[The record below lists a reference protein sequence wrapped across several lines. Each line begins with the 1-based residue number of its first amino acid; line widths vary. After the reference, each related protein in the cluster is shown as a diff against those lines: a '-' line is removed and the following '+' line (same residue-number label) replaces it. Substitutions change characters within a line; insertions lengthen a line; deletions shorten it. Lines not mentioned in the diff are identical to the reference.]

1 MAGLS
6 MGGQQTLNIS
16 LTNLDKFSQ
25 LGVFSSGWFG
35 QDGAATFER
44 NNPALF
50 ADPKLNDRIKLF
62 WFATGKNDFVMPSTK
77 AVLALLDKHKIRYT
91 YKETE
96 GGHTW
101 PNWRA
106 YLNEFAPL
114 LFR

>member
-1 MAGLS
+1 
-6 MGGQQTLNIS
+6 
-16 LTNLDKFSQ
+16 
-25 LGVFSSGWFG
+25 
-35 QDGAATFER
+35 
-44 NNPALF
+44 
-50 ADPKLNDRIKLF
+50 
-62 WFATGKNDFVMPSTK
+62 MPSTK
-77 AVLALLDKHKIRYT
+77 ASLAMLDQHKIRYS

>member
-1 MAGLS
+1 
-6 MGGQQTLNIS
+6 MGGQQTLNIG

-44 NNPALF
+44 NHQALF

-62 WFATGKNDFVMPSTK
+62 WLATGKDDFVMPSTK
-77 AVLALLDKHKIRYT
+77 AALALLDQHKIRYT